1 MLMLKRGLQIQA
13 LALLVAGVALVVA
26 PGWLLHGLFGQPPLK
41 ESAWER
47 ILGIQAVCLA
57 SLAVLLSRRLGELW
71 WWAWSFEFLA
81 LATAVVA
88 VLNAGFGLGPHEAP
102 ALWWLLAAASGAIAL
117 WLLWGLSRTA
127 RETPP

>member
-1 MLMLKRGLQIQA
+1 MLMLRRGLRVQA
-13 LALLVAGVALVVA
+13 LALVIAGVALILA
-26 PGWLLHGLFGQPPLK
+26 PGWVLHGLFGQPPLK

-47 ILGIQAVCLA
+47 ILGIEALCLA

-81 LATAVVA
+81 VATAVVA
-88 VLNAGFGLGPHEAP
+88 VLNAGFGLGPHQP
-102 ALWWLLAAASGAIAL
+102 AGLWWLLAGVSGAVAL

-127 RETPP
+127 RESPP